1 MKKWFPVALAM
12 SALLLGACSD
22 DDASSGGDDNPPEC
36 TFTPIAEVRSTLGD
50 ADIGE
55 PTSDRRNPVV
65 NVCAYP
71 QAGVDSQVIIRYEV
85 DSDSE
90 SFAITKKGFNDNGQP
105 TTDVSGL
112 GDEAFS
118 SALSASG
125 LTFTSVV
132 ARKGSHSVQIVSRA
146 SLDQIK
152 TLTASILA
160 RF

>member
-1 MKKWFPVALAM
+1 MKNWLLAVLAT
-12 SALLLGACSD
+12 SALLVGACSD
-22 DDASSGGDDNPPEC
+22 DDSSGGGDDNPPEC

-50 ADIGE
+50 ANIGE
-55 PTSDRRNPVV
+55 PTSDRSNPSV

-85 DSDSE
+85 GSDSE

-112 GDEAFS
+112 GDEAIS
-118 SALSASG
+118 SALSTG
-125 LTFTSVV
+125 DLTFTSVV